1 MPAMP
6 RPAGKGKK
14 IAFAILGKPPN
25 LRGDSRYMSK
35 SFKGKLNNYG
45 QRSK

>member
-1 MPAMP
+1 MP
-6 RPAGKGKK
+6 RPPGKGKK

-35 SFKGKLNNYG
+35 AYKGRLTNYQ
-45 QRSK
+45 QRTK